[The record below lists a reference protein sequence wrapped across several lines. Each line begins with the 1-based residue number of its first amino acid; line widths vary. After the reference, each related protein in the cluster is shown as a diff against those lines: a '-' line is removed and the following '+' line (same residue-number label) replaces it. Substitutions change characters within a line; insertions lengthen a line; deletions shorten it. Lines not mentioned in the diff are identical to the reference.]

1 MPLFP
6 LPPDLCRVV
15 LTGAESTGKTT
26 LAKRLADHYNTV
38 WLPEY
43 VRFYV
48 KEYADESGRTTY
60 DDIPRIAEGYLEQE
74 RQLLP
79 HAHRVAIYD
88 TDLIS
93 NYLYSCHFFERC
105 PAWIEQASYDR
116 AGDLYLLAGDDIPWE
131 DDPGQRGS
139 PEIRAALQI
148 QFREELERR
157 GLPYITLT
165 GAIKSRLHTAISA
178 IDALL

>member
-1 MPLFP
+1 MYS
-6 LPPDLCRVV
+6 LPPDLRRVV

-26 LAKRLADHYNTV
+26 LAKRLAEHYNTV

-48 KEYADESGRTTY
+48 EENGMTTY
-60 DDIPRIAEGYLEQE
+60 EDIPRIAEGYVKQE
-74 RQLLP
+74 KQLLP

-93 NYLYSCHFFERC
+93 NYLYSHHYFGRC

-116 AGDLYLLAGDDIPWE
+116 EADLYLLAGDDIPWIA
-131 DDPGQRGS
+131 DPGIRES
-139 PEIRAALQI
+139 PEIRTALQI
-148 QFREELERR
+148 QLQQEFKRR
-157 GLPYITLT
+157 NLPYMLLEGSVEKRMETAVT
-165 GAIKSRLHTAISA
+165 AVDAIL
-178 IDALL
+178 

>member
-1 MPLFP
+1 
-6 LPPDLCRVV
+6 V

-26 LAKRLADHYNTV
+26 LAKRLAEHYDTV

-48 KEYADESGRTTY
+48 EENGMTTY
-60 DDIPRIAEGYLEQE
+60 EDIPRIAEGYLKQE

-79 HAHRVAIYD
+79 HAHRLAIYD

-93 NYLYSCHFFERC
+93 NYLYSHHFFDRC

-116 AGDLYLLAGDDIPWE
+116 KADLYLLAGDEIPWVA
-131 DDPGQRGS
+131 DPGQRAN
-139 PEIRAALQI
+139 PEIRATLQE

-157 GLPYITLT
+157 DIPYIPLH
-165 GAIKSRLHTAISA
+165 GAVATRLETAITA